1 MDDLYKLAPYLV
13 ALIAFAGSAY
23 LITRGPK
30 EGRFDCVA
38 PVIQTAITM
47 STLVIYVGLLK
58 INISPAL
65 WIPALGA
72 GIALGTYGSWAT
84 TLELQPDGS
93 VKTVR
98 TMWYLAVLAVTIGVS
113 QILIRSSLTHRQLF
127 NGGLAAFYFGTG
139 TAVASNVTLILRA
152 LRLKN
157 TTLDEVLAPI
167 GRFNWREGTEGSPWQ
182 KMRERL
188 ASGGPVPAVAQ
199 PSAPV
204 QTAESTAPVEPPAP
218 APPPPAATG
227 DGVRCPNCG
236 APVRAGMRFCREC
249 GKPI

>member
-23 LITRGPK
+23 MITRGPK

-38 PVIQTAITM
+38 PAIQTAVTL

-65 WIPALGA
+65 WLPALGG
-72 GIALGTYGSWAT
+72 GIALGAYGSWAT

-113 QILIRSSLTHRQLF
+113 QILIRNSLLHRQLF

-139 TAVASNVTLILRA
+139 TAVASNVTLIVRS
-152 LRLKN
+152 LRLKG
-157 TTLDEVLAPI
+157 TTLDEMVAPI
-167 GRFNWREGTEGSPWQ
+167 GQFSWREGTEGSPWQ
-182 KMRERL
+182 KMRERF
-188 ASGGPVPAVAQ
+188 ASAQ
-199 PSAPV
+199 PLPAAA
-204 QTAESTAPVEPPAP
+204 QPAP
-218 APPPPAATG
+218 QQDERRPAATKG
-227 DGVRCPNCG
+227 PSPPSPVEQESRCPNCG
-236 APVRAGMRFCREC
+236 ALVKPGARFCREC

>member
-13 ALIAFAGSAY
+13 ALIAFVGTAY

-58 INISPAL
+58 INISPVL

-72 GIALGTYGSWAT
+72 GFALGTYGSWAT

-98 TMWYLAVLAVTIGVS
+98 TMWYLAVLAVSIGVS
-113 QILIRSSLTHRQLF
+113 QILIRSSLTHQQLF

-139 TAVASNVTLILRA
+139 TAVASNVTLIVRA
-152 LRLKN
+152 LRLQH
-157 TTLDEVLAPI
+157 TTLDEMLAPVR
-167 GRFNWREGTEGSPWQ
+167 GFNWREGTEGSPWQ
-182 KMRERL
+182 QMRERL
-188 ASGGPVPAVAQ
+188 ASGGPEPAIAQ
-199 PSAPV
+199 PSGQGQRPAPST
-204 QTAESTAPVEPPAP
+204 TAEPQAPT
-218 APPPPAATG
+218 PPPATAMEEG
-227 DGVRCPNCG
+227 LRCRNCG
-236 APVRAGMRFCREC
+236 APVSASMRFCRQC
-249 GKPI
+249 GRPI